1 MLYNI
6 RKKQNKIRL
15 RGTKINETT
24 NPAEQKVSAYIH
36 IPFCEHICYYC
47 DFNKVFLEG
56 QPVDEYVEML
66 LKEMEITLEQHPVKE
81 LETLYVGGGTPT
93 SLTAVQLDRLLA
105 GAMEILPFKEGK
117 EFTVEANPGD
127 LTKEKLQVMKNYGV
141 NRLSM
146 GVQTFDNR
154 LLKKIGR
161 KHTAEDVYQTMRF
174 LEEENFTNVS
184 IDLIYAL
191 PGQTLEGYRETLNQA
206 LALDL
211 PHYSL
216 YSLILENKTMFMNWV
231 RQGRLE
237 LPDQETETR
246 MFEETIQAMEKKGR
260 HQYEISNFGLEGH
273 ESNHNLMYWNND
285 HYFGFG
291 AGASGYLGNK
301 RYRNKGPIQHYL
313 RPLRAGE
320 LPVLETEVLLRE
332 NQIEEEMFLGLRKK
346 IGISKQHFYERY
358 QQTIESLYSKVLTD
372 LEKEGLLVNE
382 SDRIY
387 LTPKGTFLGNEV
399 FERFLLEK

>member
-1 MLYNI
+1 M
-6 RKKQNKIRL
+6 
-15 RGTKINETT
+15 NETT

-66 LKEMEITLEQHPVKE
+66 LKEMEITLKQHPVKE

-105 GAMEILPFKEGK
+105 GAREILPFKEGK
-117 EFTVEANPGD
+117 EFTVEVNPGD

-237 LPDQETETR
+237 LPDQETEMR

-273 ESNHNLMYWNND
+273 ESKHNLMYWNND

>member
-1 MLYNI
+1 M
-6 RKKQNKIRL
+6 
-15 RGTKINETT
+15 NETT

-66 LKEMEITLEQHPVKE
+66 LKEMEITLKQHPVKE

-105 GAMEILPFKEGK
+105 GAREILPFKEGK

-273 ESNHNLMYWNND
+273 ESKHNLMYWNND

-346 IGISKQHFYERY
+346 IGISKQDFYERY

>member
-1 MLYNI
+1 M
-6 RKKQNKIRL
+6 KETNKS
-15 RGTKINETT
+15 
-24 NPAEQKVSAYIH
+24 AEHKVSAYIH

-47 DFNKVFLEG
+47 DFIKVFLEG

-66 LKEMEITLEQHPVKE
+66 LKEMAIMMECRPVNE

-93 SLTAVQLDRLLA
+93 SLAAKQLDRLLS
-105 GAMEILPFKEGK
+105 GAREILPFNEGK

-127 LTKEKLQVMKNYGV
+127 LTREKLQVMKNYGV

-161 KHTAEDVYQTMRF
+161 KHTAEDVYETMRF
-174 LEEENFTNVS
+174 LEAENFSNVS

-191 PGQTLEGYRETLNQA
+191 PGQTLEGYLDTLERA

-231 RQGRLE
+231 RQGRLQ

-246 MFEETIQAMEKKGR
+246 MFEETIAAMEKHQR
-260 HQYEISNFGLEGH
+260 RQYEISNFGLAGH
-273 ESNHNLMYWNND
+273 ESQHNLMYWNND

-291 AGASGYLGNK
+291 AGASGYLDHT

-313 RPLRAGE
+313 RPLREGE
-320 LPVLETEVLLRE
+320 LPVLERE
-332 NQIEEEMFLGLRKK
+332 ELSRKNQIEEEMFLGLRKK
-346 IGISKQHFYERY
+346 VGIEKQHFLQRY
-358 QQTIESLYSKVLTD
+358 GQSIESLYQSVLD
-372 LEKEGLLVNE
+372 ELVAEELLVNE
-382 SDRIY
+382 EDRVY
-387 LTPKGTFLGNEV
+387 LTQKGTFLGNNV
-399 FERFLLEK
+399 FERFLLDKDLVND

>member
-1 MLYNI
+1 M
-6 RKKQNKIRL
+6 
-15 RGTKINETT
+15 NETT
-24 NPAEQKVSAYIH
+24 NSAEQKVSAYIH

-93 SLTAVQLDRLLA
+93 SLTAVHLDRLLA
-105 GAMEILPFKEGK
+105 GAREILPFKEGK

-260 HQYEISNFGLEGH
+260 HQYEISNFGLDGH
-273 ESNHNLMYWNND
+273 ESKHNLMYWNND

-313 RPLRAGE
+313 RPLRVGE

-346 IGISKQHFYERY
+346 IGISKRHFYERY

>member
-1 MLYNI
+1 M
-6 RKKQNKIRL
+6 
-15 RGTKINETT
+15 NETT

-66 LKEMEITLEQHPVKE
+66 LKEMEITLKQHPVKE

-105 GAMEILPFKEGK
+105 GAREILPFKEGK

-273 ESNHNLMYWNND
+273 ESEHNLMYWNND

>member
-1 MLYNI
+1 M
-6 RKKQNKIRL
+6 KETNKS
-15 RGTKINETT
+15 
-24 NPAEQKVSAYIH
+24 AEHKVSAYIH

-66 LKEMEITLEQHPVKE
+66 LKEMAIMMERRPVNE

-93 SLTAVQLDRLLA
+93 SLSAKQLDRLLS
-105 GAMEILPFKEGK
+105 GAREILPFNKGK

-127 LTKEKLQVMKNYGV
+127 LTREKLQVMKNYGV

-161 KHTAEDVYQTMRF
+161 KHTAEDVYETMRF
-174 LEEENFTNVS
+174 LEAENFSNVS

-191 PGQTLEGYRETLNQA
+191 PGQTLEGYLDTLERA

-231 RQGRLE
+231 RQGRLQ

-246 MFEETIQAMEKKGR
+246 MFEETIAAMEKHQR
-260 HQYEISNFGLEGH
+260 HQYEISNFGLAGH
-273 ESNHNLMYWNND
+273 ESQHNLMYWNND

-291 AGASGYLGNK
+291 AGASGYLDHT

-313 RPLRAGE
+313 RPLREGE
-320 LPVLETEVLLRE
+320 LPVLERE
-332 NQIEEEMFLGLRKK
+332 ELSRKNQIEEEMFLGLRKK
-346 IGISKQHFYERY
+346 VGIEKQHFLQRY
-358 QQTIESLYSKVLTD
+358 GRSIESLYQSVLD
-372 LEKEGLLVNE
+372 ELVAEELLVNE
-382 SDRIY
+382 EDRVY
-387 LTPKGTFLGNEV
+387 LTQKGTFLGNNV
-399 FERFLLEK
+399 FERFLLDKDLIND